1 MNGAMIGRTLL
12 GRGKCLPPVTI
23 LDKIIK
29 LSKERL
35 QSLGCHLFVC
45 DHKNQKLF
53 NPFLP
58 IFSLP
63 RVQRPA
69 LTTCLTFQ
77 PRESRAEKRK
87 KQNKQRKKQKKK
99 QKTND

>member
-1 MNGAMIGRTLL
+1 MIERTLL

-45 DHKNQKLF
+45 DHKNQKIYCF
-53 NPFLP
+53 IF
-58 IFSLP
+58 FSLFSLYHAYSD
-63 RVQRPA
+63 QR
-69 LTTCLTFQ
+69 
-77 PRESRAEKRK
+77 
-87 KQNKQRKKQKKK
+87 
-99 QKTND
+99 